1 MREAASRGFI
11 NATDCADYLVR
22 KGIPFRTA
30 YKITGQLVAE
40 CIERGLTL
48 ETLPLAD
55 YKKYADAFEED
66 LYEEIRL
73 ETCAAKRISE
83 GGTSEASIQAQIKY
97 VTEFLSHV

>member
-1 MREAASRGFI
+1 M
-11 NATDCADYLVR
+11 R

-40 CIERGLTL
+40 CISLGLTL
-48 ETLPLAD
+48 ETLPLEA
-55 YKKYADAFEED
+55 YQKYSDAFEAD
-66 LYEEIRL
+66 LYEEIKL